1 MSEKPN
7 DITVVK
13 IAISPTTSP
22 QLFASRKAENVG
34 LQPRKGSP
42 NTTKNTWELHFVGN
56 CTKLSSR

>member
-7 DITVVK
+7 EITVVK
-13 IAISPTTSP
+13 VAISPTSSP

-42 NTTKNTWELHFVGN
+42 AATKN
-56 CTKLSSR
+56 R